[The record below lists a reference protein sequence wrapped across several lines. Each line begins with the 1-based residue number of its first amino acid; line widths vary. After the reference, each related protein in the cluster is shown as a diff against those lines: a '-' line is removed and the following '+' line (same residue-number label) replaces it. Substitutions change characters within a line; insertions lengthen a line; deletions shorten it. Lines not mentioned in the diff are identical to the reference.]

1 MIIRPLAAAASAILL
16 TSWCNTTS
24 AQTITGRVVDGDTNA
39 QVVAAEIMLVQI
51 DSSARTISDAKG
63 AFRFRAIPGMWTLR
77 VNALGYDELITQPLE
92 VAPNEHLSIV
102 VMLTAKPLELPPV
115 TVIARSNRAL
125 SALEEFQRRAK
136 LNRFGY
142 FMDQKTIERY
152 PAMVVSDLMRRVPGA
167 WTTRDRVSFR
177 GCYDALYLI
186 DGMPVYE
193 IGGGSPDSPGQTAT
207 EWVNSIVSPEDIAGI
222 EVYRGDV
229 GVPAELMRHMGAG
242 TNSCGLIAIWTKR

>member
-1 MIIRPLAAAASAILL
+1 VIIRPLTAAASAILL

-115 TVIARSNRAL
+115 TVIARSNRA
-125 SALEEFQRRAK
+125 FRA
-136 LNRFGY
+136 R
-142 FMDQKTIERY
+142 
-152 PAMVVSDLMRRVPGA
+152 
-167 WTTRDRVSFR
+167 
-177 GCYDALYLI
+177 
-186 DGMPVYE
+186 
-193 IGGGSPDSPGQTAT
+193 
-207 EWVNSIVSPEDIAGI
+207 
-222 EVYRGDV
+222 
-229 GVPAELMRHMGAG
+229 GVPAAGEAQSVRLLHGSKDDRAVSRHGRLRSHAPRAG
-242 TNSCGLIAIWTKR
+242 RLDHP